1 MSTHVD
7 RSDPGPKV
15 AAHHRSGRGV
25 TRVPYPIG
33 VRTVAVRRRE
43 QLTPRM
49 LRLTLGGP
57 NLAGLHTYHAD
68 DHVKIVFPGD
78 DGVLRAPVPN
88 EHDMLDWPR
97 PLPPTRDYTIRRY
110 DPDGLEVD
118 VDVVV
123 HDGGL
128 ASSWAAGAEIGE
140 EVTIAGPPGG
150 KAFPYT
156 YDHYVLA
163 VDATGLPAVARWL
176 ESAPPGVSADVVVET
191 DEPAEHD
198 YPVPRGERVTVH
210 PLVRGAD
217 GSALAAAVDA
227 LPRRPGRTFLFAA
240 GEAGDVKPL
249 RSWRRG
255 EVDAL
260 VTGYWKRGVAGHDDD

>member
-1 MSTHVD
+1 MRAPED

-15 AAHHRSGRGV
+15 AAHHRSGSGV

-33 VRTVAVRRRE
+33 VRAVAVGRRE
-43 QLTPRM
+43 QVTPRM

-57 NLAGLHTYHAD
+57 GLAGFHTYHAD
-68 DHVKIVFPGD
+68 DHVKIVFPD
-78 DGVLRAPVPN
+78 VDGVLRAPVPN
-88 EHDMLDWPR
+88 DRQLLDWPR
-97 PLPPTRDYTIRRY
+97 PLPPTRDYTIRRF

-118 VDVVV
+118 VDVVL

-128 ASSWAAGAEIGE
+128 ASTWAAGAEIGE

-156 YDHYVLA
+156 YDHYVFA

-176 ESAPPGVSADVVVET
+176 ESAPPGVSADVVVA
-191 DEPAEHD
+191 DEGD
-198 YPVPRGERVTVH
+198 YPLPGGDRVTVH
-210 PLVRGAD
+210 RPVL
-217 GSALAAAVDA
+217 GSALAATVDA
-227 LPRRPGRTFLFAA
+227 LPRPPGRTFLFAA

-260 VTGYWKRGVAGHDDD
+260 VTGYWKRGVAGHDED